1 MSTRWRIAAIG
12 ASAVVVVAFLALMA
26 WGILN
31 NESVTSRSGILRVG
45 KPAPDFILPLF
56 GGGELALSE
65 YRGRP
70 VVINFWASW
79 CPPCRQEAVALEAA
93 WRAHGDAG
101 VQFIGVDL
109 QDRESDA
116 RAYIS
121 EFDVTY
127 PNGTDTGGKISVD
140 YGVIGLPVTFFVSK
154 EGVVERRW
162 VGAIGREKLDGWI
175 GELEAGV
182 APSDDAEGENLDDF
196 FEFGD

>member
-1 MSTRWRIAAIG
+1 MSTRWRIAAMG

-26 WGILN
+26 WGLLN

-45 KPAPDFILPLF
+45 KPAPDFTMTLLD
-56 GGGELALSE
+56 GGELALSQ
-65 YRGRP
+65 YQGRP

-93 WRAHGDAG
+93 WRAHAGTG

-109 QDRESDA
+109 QDREADA
-116 RAYIS
+116 RAYIR

-127 PNGTDTGGKISVD
+127 PNGTDIGGRISVD
-140 YGVIGLPVTFFVSK
+140 YGVIGLPVTFFVSRG
-154 EGVVERRW
+154 GVVERRF
-162 VGAIGREKLDGWI
+162 VGAISRAKLEEWI
-175 GELEAGV
+175 GELEKGV

>member
-1 MSTRWRIAAIG
+1 MSARWRIAAIG
-12 ASAVVVVAFLALMA
+12 ASALVVVAFLGLMA

-31 NESVTSRSGILRVG
+31 NESVTGRSGILRVG
-45 KPAPDFILPLF
+45 KPAPDFTLALLD
-56 GGGELALSE
+56 GGELSLSQ
-65 YRGRP
+65 YQGRP
-70 VVINFWASW
+70 VVVNFWASW
-79 CPPCRQEAVALEAA
+79 CPPCRQEAVALERA
-93 WRAHGDAG
+93 WRAHADAG

-127 PNGTDTGGKISVD
+127 PNGTDIGGKISVD
-140 YGVIGLPVTFFVSK
+140 YGVIGLPVTFFVSR
-154 EGVVERRW
+154 EGVVERRF
-162 VGAIGREKLDGWI
+162 VGAISRGKLEGWI

-182 APSDDAEGENLDDF
+182 APSDNAEGENLDDF